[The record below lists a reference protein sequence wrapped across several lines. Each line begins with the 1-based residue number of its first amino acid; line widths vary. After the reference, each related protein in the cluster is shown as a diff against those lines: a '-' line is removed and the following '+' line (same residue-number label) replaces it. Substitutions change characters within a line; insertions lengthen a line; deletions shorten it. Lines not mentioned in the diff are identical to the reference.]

1 MCGKQMRVQI
11 KIDPLIGHQHKKSFS
26 FIHPVKR
33 YDVTDAF
40 KKSWGAFQQKAN
52 IEFLTL
58 RCLTLV
64 QNEVSKMKLQLLYI
78 DITNTSR

>member
-1 MCGKQMRVQI
+1 MFKISAQFKMQI
-11 KIDPLIGHQHKKSFS
+11 NLL
-26 FIHPVKR
+26 HPVR
-33 YDVTDAF
+33 WYDVTDAF

-64 QNEVSKMKLQLLYI
+64 QNEVSKMKLQLL
-78 DITNTSR
+78 